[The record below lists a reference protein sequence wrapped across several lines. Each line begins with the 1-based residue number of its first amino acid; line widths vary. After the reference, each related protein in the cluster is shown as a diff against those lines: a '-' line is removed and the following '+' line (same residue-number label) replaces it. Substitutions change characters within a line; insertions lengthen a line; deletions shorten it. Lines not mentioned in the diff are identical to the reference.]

1 VNWNKLKNNS
11 SLLPIR
17 MSAWAAASSVKT
29 TGVVRYVM
37 LIVYLFILRSL
48 MTGVMHTAGRIY
60 RKRQRRTR
68 PAVNKFE
75 NFYTHNW

>member
-1 VNWNKLKNNS
+1 
-11 SLLPIR
+11 
-17 MSAWAAASSVKT
+17 
-29 TGVVRYVM
+29 
-37 LIVYLFILRSL
+37 

-75 NFYTHNW
+75 NFYTHN